1 MDPTLYKDAVDPTVM
16 KYPYDPEKAKAL
28 LDEAGWTAGP
38 DGFRTKGGKR
48 LAFQLSTQVES
59 VTAHLVQTQAQVYW
73 KAIGADVEIKNYPSV
88 SYFDQTTNG
97 ILAGGKFDVGLYAW
111 SGAAEVDQSAIYSAH
126 FMPPHGQNYPR
137 WRNARATAAMDHANL
152 SIDPKV
158 QVADYKI
165 VQQEF
170 AKDDPSIILW
180 FRKLVISTPSD
191 MKEFTATPVIL
202 TPFWNPSVYHF

>member
-1 MDPTLYKDAVDPTVM
+1 
-16 KYPYDPEKAKAL
+16 
-28 LDEAGWTAGP
+28 
-38 DGFRTKGGKR
+38 
-48 LAFQLSTQVES
+48 
-59 VTAHLVQTQAQVYW
+59 
-73 KAIGADVEIKNYPSV
+73 
-88 SYFDQTTNG
+88 
-97 ILAGGKFDVGLYAW
+97 
-111 SGAAEVDQSAIYSAH
+111 IYSAH

-180 FRKLVISTPSD
+180 FRKLVITTPSD
-191 MKEFTATPVIL
+191 LKEFTATPVIL
-202 TPFWNPSVYHF
+202 TPFWNTSVYHF